1 VGVRTQHRG
10 AQILLMFVA
19 AVACVPN
26 GGTSNDVAI
35 PPPVAPDM
43 TARPEPGPGVNDA
56 AMIVDG
62 GRNADATAPGRED
75 NRPPPQ
81 VAHDAETTT
90 VDAPRDAGAVSI
102 GGGFASTAVSGYQLL
117 VRPRAADGSVGA
129 AVPFDI
135 RGISWSP
142 AQRGARQPDGADYLA
157 AADRDLPLMRA
168 AGINVVKSYGPL
180 SRAVL
185 DKLLANGIAAIVSVL
200 ITAGDDVE
208 GPVKELRDHP
218 ALLMWIIGNEW
229 NLNRLFDT
237 CALDG
242 CYQKVDEAARRIKAL
257 DPNHAVATSFAPAGE
272 VPSDGDLMRLSAI
285 DVWGL
290 NVYSQPGF
298 FNRFQSWRLAGLR
311 TGIKKP
317 MFMSE
322 YGADAYD
329 NRQGRPDE
337 AAQATA
343 LRQQTSEI
351 RAQLSARNP
360 ALPCLGGTPFEWND
374 EWWKH
379 GNPNA
384 QDSGGF
390 VHDGVAADGFANEE
404 WWGGVAVDRA
414 PRPAYEVLKEL
425 YAR

>member
-1 VGVRTQHRG
+1 MPG
-10 AQILLMFVA
+10 AGGS
-19 AVACVPN
+19 
-26 GGTSNDVAI
+26 GGTGA
-35 PPPVAPDM
+35 
-43 TARPEPGPGVNDA
+43 
-56 AMIVDG
+56 
-62 GRNADATAPGRED
+62 
-75 NRPPPQ
+75 
-81 VAHDAETTT
+81 T
-90 VDAPRDAGAVSI
+90 VDVPRSPDAGAAAIDAGAADAAKLPV
-102 GGGFASTAVSGYQLL
+102 GGGFASSTASQYQLM

-142 AQRGARQPDGADYLA
+142 AKKGAKQPEPGDYLA

-180 SRAVL
+180 PRAVL
-185 DKLLANGIAAIVSVL
+185 DKLQAQGIAAIVSILV
-200 ITAGDDVE
+200 TAGDDFE

-229 NLNRLFDT
+229 NLNRLFGS
-237 CALDG
+237 CAIDA
-242 CYQKVDEAARRIKAL
+242 CYQKVNDTARRIKEL

-272 VPSDGDLMRLSAI
+272 IPSDSDFMRLSAI

-298 FNRFQSWRLAGLR
+298 FTRFTSWRLAAQR

-329 NRQGRPDE
+329 NRQGHADE
-337 AAQATA
+337 TAQAMA
-343 LRQQTSEI
+343 LARQTQEI

-374 EWWKH
+374 EWWKR
-379 GNPNA
+379 GNPGA

-404 WWGGVAVDRA
+404 WWGIVDVERRPRA
-414 PRPAYEVLKEL
+414 AYDALKEQ